1 MILFALVIIV
11 AVLLLVLGFEMFLV
25 LGVPALM
32 IKEFFYGNLPDPV
45 VVQKILGGIN
55 HTTLL
60 AIPFFVLAAELMGEG
75 QIARRLT
82 GLVKVLVGHLRG
94 GMGYTTIG
102 GSMAFGSVSGSAPA
116 TVAAMARMVYPEM
129 RKAGFSD
136 KFSLGLIVSSAETAL
151 LIPPSIT
158 FIIYGWMTG
167 TSVAKL
173 FVGGLAV
180 GLVLGLAFAIMA
192 ALEARRSRTGHA
204 ERCVVVA

>member
-1 MILFALVIIV
+1 MALLFVVIAA
-11 AVLLLVLGFEMFLV
+11 AVLLLVFGFEMFLV

-32 IKEFFYGNLPDPV
+32 IKEFFYGALPDPV
-45 VVQKILGGIN
+45 VAQKILGGIN
-55 HTTLL
+55 HSTLL
-60 AIPFFVLAAELMGEG
+60 AIPFFILAAELMGEG

-82 GLVKVLVGHLRG
+82 GLVKALVGHLRG
-94 GMGYTTIG
+94 GMGYTVIG

-116 TVAAMARMVYPEM
+116 TVAAMGRMVYPEM
-129 RKAGFSD
+129 RKVGFSD
-136 KFSLGLIVSSAETAL
+136 KFSLGLIASSAETAL

-180 GLVLGLAFAIMA
+180 GVVLGLAFAVLA
-192 ALEARRSRTGHA
+192 AFEARRS
-204 ERCVVVA
+204 